1 MDELMQALTQTG
13 YQFAAWAWDK
23 APTGDYGVVSL
34 DNGAD
39 FVADGHHAE
48 RGTNGFVDY
57 FTRVSSPV
65 PRNTIEQ
72 ALDGVCG
79 FSLRSVQ
86 FEDDTGYIHY
96 EWTVSLFG

>member
-1 MDELMQALTQTG
+1 MDKLMQALLQTG
-13 YQFAAWAWDK
+13 YQFAEWAWDK

-34 DNGAD
+34 ERGAD

-57 FTRVSSPV
+57 FTRVSSEV

-72 ALDGVCG
+72 ALDGVCA

-86 FEDDTGYIHY
+86 YEDDTGYIHY
-96 EWTVSLFG
+96 EWAVSLLG